1 MARRSEDIDHWVG
14 ERIGQMRRDRGLSQ
28 GALASALG
36 LSFQQVQKYEAGL
49 NRVSAARLFQLSQL
63 FECPVSAFFPH
74 NGERSMTERA
84 EATDLDA
91 DELRRLTEAFGR
103 IGEARVRQSVLEVV
117 QALALR

>member
-63 FECPVSAFFPH
+63 FECPVSAFFPR
-74 NGERSMTERA
+74 NGERSETEGA
-84 EATDLDA
+84 EASDPDPE
-91 DELRRLTEAFGR
+91 ELRRLTEAFGR

>member
-1 MARRSEDIDHWVG
+1 
-14 ERIGQMRRDRGLSQ
+14 
-28 GALASALG
+28 
-36 LSFQQVQKYEAGL
+36 
-49 NRVSAARLFQLSQL
+49 
-63 FECPVSAFFPH
+63 
-74 NGERSMTERA
+74 MTERA

>member
-49 NRVSAARLFQLSQL
+49 NRVSAARLFQLAQL

-74 NGERSMTERA
+74 DDEDA
-84 EATDLDA
+84 AAPEATRASD
-91 DELRRLTEAFGR
+91 DELHQLTEAFGR

>member
-74 NGERSMTERA
+74 KGEQSATEGA
-84 EATDLDA
+84 EASDPDA

-103 IGEARVRQSVLEVV
+103 IVEARVRQSVLEVV

>member
-49 NRVSAARLFQLSQL
+49 NRVSAGAPVSTVATVRMSGVRLFPS
-63 FECPVSAFFPH
+63 
-74 NGERSMTERA
+74 
-84 EATDLDA
+84 
-91 DELRRLTEAFGR
+91 
-103 IGEARVRQSVLEVV
+103 
-117 QALALR
+117 